1 MIEEYREIWNK
12 IKYLVTQEDKDAY
25 YVATIYTNVK
35 SNSDDDLP
43 LNRLLVLSNVV
54 TLFKSAVDGG
64 DLLRIQ

>member
-1 MIEEYREIWNK
+1 MIEKYREIWNK
-12 IKYLVTQEDKDAY
+12 IKYLVTQGDKDAY
-25 YVATIYTNVK
+25 YVATIYTNTK

-54 TLFKSAVDGG
+54 TLFRSAVDGG